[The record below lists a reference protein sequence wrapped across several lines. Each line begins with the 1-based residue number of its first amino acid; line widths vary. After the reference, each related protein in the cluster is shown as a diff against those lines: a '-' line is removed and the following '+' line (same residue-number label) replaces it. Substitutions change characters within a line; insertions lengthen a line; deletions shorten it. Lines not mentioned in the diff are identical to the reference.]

1 MYQAIIFDFFGVIQ
15 VDPYQRWLSKHGLK
29 RENAFADASDVAD
42 RGQMTQEQFFERL
55 RELTGE
61 PLDEIKAA
69 FFENKTIDE
78 ELVKYIAELKQAY
91 KTGLLSN
98 SRGDYLRPILQM
110 HGIAGLFDEIIISS
124 EVGIIKPEL
133 PIFNLAVEKIGA
145 PAAEIIFIDDRDYNV
160 VAAETVGV
168 KSILY
173 KDLASLKEDLQK
185 LGVAPLPPR

>member
-1 MYQAIIFDFFGVIQ
+1 
-15 VDPYQRWLSKHGLK
+15 
-29 RENAFADASDVAD
+29 
-42 RGQMTQEQFFERL
+42 
-55 RELTGE
+55 
-61 PLDEIKAA
+61 
-69 FFENKTIDE
+69 
-78 ELVKYIAELKQAY
+78 
-91 KTGLLSN
+91 
-98 SRGDYLRPILQM
+98 M

-133 PIFNLAVEKIGA
+133 PIFNLAVEKIGV